1 MKNNS
6 IRKNCYL
13 LIKRLINPCALS
25 FYLVF
30 ISHGDMLREDRIL
43 SGIPGLD
50 KLIGGGFL
58 KRSVTLI
65 SGGPGSGKTI
75 FALQMLISGAEK
87 FDESGV
93 YATLTET
100 PEELRLDASSFGW
113 NIESLEKTGKLAL
126 LDLRPSRFL
135 ELKSER
141 RRDSFFSW
149 VWRNIRL
156 KAEEMEAKR
165 IAIDSLNVLSV
176 HFRDEQQFRQKIMS
190 LIEALHEFPE
200 CISLLVFEQITLER
214 TIEEF
219 LTDGVIV
226 LHYIPV
232 RNGMLRAIQILK
244 MRRTEH
250 SENFH
255 PLSITCTGIRINPEE
270 TVALF

>member
-1 MKNNS
+1 
-6 IRKNCYL
+6 
-13 LIKRLINPCALS
+13 
-25 FYLVF
+25 
-30 ISHGDMLREDRIL
+30 MLREARIL

-50 KLIGGGFL
+50 ELIRGGFP

-87 FDESGV
+87 FDEAGV

-113 NIESLEKTGKLAL
+113 DIESLEKTGRLAL

-135 ELKSER
+135 ELKSEGR
-141 RRDSFFSW
+141 TDSFFSW
-149 VWRNIRL
+149 VWKNIRL
-156 KAEEMEAKR
+156 KAEEMKAKR
-165 IAIDSLNVLSV
+165 MAIDSLNVLSAY
-176 HFRDEQQFRQKIMS
+176 FSDERQFRQKIMS
-190 LIEALHEFPE
+190 LIEALHKFPE
-200 CISLLVFEQITLER
+200 CISLLLFEQITLER

-219 LTDGVIV
+219 LTDGVII

-232 RNGMLRAIQILK
+232 KNGMLRAIQILK

-250 SENFH
+250 SEYFH
-255 PLSITCTGIRINPEE
+255 PLNITREGIRIDPEE

>member
-1 MKNNS
+1 
-6 IRKNCYL
+6 
-13 LIKRLINPCALS
+13 
-25 FYLVF
+25 
-30 ISHGDMLREDRIL
+30 MLRGERIL

-50 KLIGGGFL
+50 KLIGGGFP

-75 FALQMLISGAEK
+75 FALQMLIGGAEK
-87 FDESGV
+87 FDETGV

-113 NIESLEKTGKLAL
+113 NIESLEKNGRLVL
-126 LDLRPSRFL
+126 LDLRPLRFL
-135 ELKSER
+135 ELNSER

-156 KAEEMEAKR
+156 KAEEIEAKR

-176 HFRDEQQFRQKIMS
+176 HFGDEHQFRQKIMS

-219 LTDGVIV
+219 LTDGVII

-232 RNGMLRAIQILK
+232 KNGMLRAIQILK

-250 SENFH
+250 SEYFH
-255 PLSITCTGIRINPEE
+255 PLSITCEGMRINPEE

>member
-1 MKNNS
+1 M
-6 IRKNCYL
+6 
-13 LIKRLINPCALS
+13 KRLINPCVLS
-25 FYLVF
+25 FYLIF
-30 ISHGDMLREDRIL
+30 ISRGDMLREERIL

-50 KLIGGGFL
+50 ELIGGGFP

-75 FALQMLISGAEK
+75 FSLQMLISGAER
-87 FDESGV
+87 FGEAGV
-93 YATLTET
+93 YATLIEA

-113 NIESLEKTGKLAL
+113 NIESLEKAGRLAL

-135 ELKSER
+135 ELKSEER
-141 RRDSFFSW
+141 TDSFFSW
-149 VWRNIRL
+149 VWRNIRF
-156 KAEEMEAKR
+156 KVEEIKAKR
-165 IAIDSLNVLSV
+165 IAIDSLNVLSA
-176 HFRDEQQFRQKIMS
+176 HFRDEHQFRQKIMS

-200 CISLLVFEQITLER
+200 CVSLLVFEQITLER

-219 LTDGVIV
+219 LTDGVII

-232 RNGMLRAIQILK
+232 KNGMLRAIQILK
-244 MRRTEH
+244 MRRTGH

-255 PLSITCTGIRINPEE
+255 PLHITCEGIRINPEE

>member
-1 MKNNS
+1 M
-6 IRKNCYL
+6 
-13 LIKRLINPCALS
+13 KRLINLCIHIFIWIL
-25 FYLVF
+25 
-30 ISHGDMLREDRIL
+30 ISHGDILRKTRIL

-50 KLIGGGFL
+50 ELIGGGFP

-87 FDESGV
+87 FDEAGI

-113 NIESLEKTGKLAL
+113 DIESLERTGRLVL

-135 ELKSER
+135 ELKSEGR
-141 RRDSFFSW
+141 TDSFFSW

-156 KAEEMEAKR
+156 KAEEIEAKR
-165 IAIDSLNVLSV
+165 IAIDSLNVLSA
-176 HFRDEQQFRQKIMS
+176 HFRDEHQFRQKIMS

-200 CISLLVFEQITLER
+200 CVSLLLFEQITLER

-219 LTDGVIV
+219 LTDGVII
-226 LHYIPV
+226 LHYIPIK
-232 RNGMLRAIQILK
+232 NGMLRAIQVLK

-255 PLSITCTGIRINPEE
+255 PLSITCEGIRIDPEE
-270 TVALF
+270 TIALF